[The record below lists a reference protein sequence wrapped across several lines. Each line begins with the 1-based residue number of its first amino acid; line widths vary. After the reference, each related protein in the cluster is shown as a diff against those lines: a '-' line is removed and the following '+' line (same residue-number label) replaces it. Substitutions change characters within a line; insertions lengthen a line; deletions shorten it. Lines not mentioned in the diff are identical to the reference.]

1 MPNSIQ
7 TVVDSVYRKPRS
19 QFREIM
25 HLGGPVTWLR
35 MKAGYTLMEQA
46 SLSLRVDPPTGL
58 TSDSPAIHFL
68 TGKNF
73 WFQTIFCMVSLQKVS
88 PVAIRF
94 HVHDD
99 ETFDPFLE
107 KLIQSQVPGVVIH
120 RKSETDERL
129 RKVLPESKYPYLNHK
144 RKVYPHIR
152 KLLDV
157 HAGSTGYKVV
167 ADSDML
173 FFRTPTL
180 LFDWL
185 KQPDRPFYISDKL
198 NSYGFTGERIF
209 SVLGQRIPEKVNVGL
224 IGLDSGDIDWDRME
238 RWSFELER
246 GTLGSYYLEQTLT
259 AMYLAGKSCVIGPET
274 DYIVMPTHRQ
284 VKQTEGVMHH
294 YVDISKPDYFIHAWK
309 KIL

>member
-1 MPNSIQ
+1 MPHTMQI
-7 TVVDSVYRKPRS
+7 VVDSVYRKPRS

-25 HLGGPVTWLR
+25 HLGGPINWLR
-35 MKAGYTLMEQA
+35 MKAGINQMQQA
-46 SLSLRVDPPTGL
+46 SLNL
-58 TSDSPAIHFL
+58 TVTAPGDLTPDSPAIHFL
-68 TGKNF
+68 TGKKF

-99 ETFDPFLE
+99 GSFDDSLE
-107 KLIQSQVPGVVIH
+107 KVIHLQVPGVVIH
-120 RKSETDERL
+120 RKSDTDERL
-129 RKVLPESKYPYLNHK
+129 RKVLPESKYTYLNHK

-173 FFRTPTL
+173 FFRTPVL

-185 KQPDRPFYISDKL
+185 KNPDRPFYIPDKL
-198 NSYGFTGERIF
+198 NSYGFTSERIF

-224 IGLDSGDIDWDRME
+224 IGLDSGSIDWDQME
-238 RWSFELER
+238 RWATELER
-246 GTLGSYYLEQTLT
+246 GTLGSYFLEQTLT
-259 AMYLAGKSCVIGPET
+259 AMYLAGKSCVIGPEA
-274 DYIVMPTHRQ
+274 DYIVMPTHKQ
-284 VKQTEGVMHH
+284 VKQTEGVLHH
-294 YVDISKPDYFIHAWK
+294 YVDTSKPDYFIYAWK
-309 KIL
+309 KIR